1 MFVFN
6 TTSIAEKISPFV
18 LRVVVCHRE
27 INCFCL
33 LTLIFLSRV
42 TPLWILVMHV
52 LCNRKL
58 MFGNMVDLYCGNKA
72 CMNSL
77 LINNLS
83 SVCLCLAPK
92 FDKIK
97 DHKGT
102 AFVRISRLLKLAVPP
117 RKGLADPASH
127 NFWEFQSFIVHLV
140 PSSVGQARFVASC
153 EVLPLA
159 QTRRPV
165 GGGWAGS
172 VLQKENSENKQWKQ
186 TVKTV
191 KMQFYL
197 R

>member
-6 TTSIAEKISPFV
+6 TASIAEKISPFV

-58 MFGNMVDLYCGNKA
+58 MFGNMVDLYCGNEA

-102 AFVRISRLLKLAVPP
+102 AFVRISKLLKLAVPP

-127 NFWEFQSFIVHLV
+127 NF
-140 PSSVGQARFVASC
+140 
-153 EVLPLA
+153 
-159 QTRRPV
+159 
-165 GGGWAGS
+165 
-172 VLQKENSENKQWKQ
+172 
-186 TVKTV
+186 
-191 KMQFYL
+191 
-197 R
+197 